1 MAKRLYDLLKCC
13 QEEEEVKAEFAK
25 YFKIKYNTRQRID
38 LYTPKILFE
47 FKLDQNFKSKSVRA
61 KAVAQTLY
69 YIRRLKYGKS
79 QEPVPPTIC
88 VVDKN
93 EAFLLQTSD
102 FHTFYT
108 ASRKYDWDRAASQPC
123 PILVDAL
130 KQSKVIADVHVFSF
144 ENPEDEK
151 NFVDDISVRGSQL
164 SLYDT
169 NKKSITED
177 NFTSVYL
184 YWESFFGKYVKNGH
198 KPSEYFVSDIEA
210 GRSQI
215 IGNGEVL
222 FRLSDGSVSKS
233 IPMADYEYFWNI
245 YEKVHDP
252 KEIKAIRQKID
263 RLSEDFMRRFTGEF
277 YTPIDFA
284 QKAFDYIE
292 RTVGTK
298 KYLSG
303 KWRIWDMAA
312 GTGNLEFPLPSSV
325 LQYCYIST
333 LLPDDA
339 AYCKK
344 IYPTATVFQYDYLN
358 DDAYRIANPLTE
370 PFGVTPKLPPNL
382 VEDLKDPEIS
392 WIIFI
397 NPPFATSNKTG
408 NVVGKKSKDDISMTK
423 IRKLMDRDGLGE
435 TSRELFSQFLYR
447 ISVEFKGK
455 NAYLGLFSKIK
466 YLNSN
471 NDQNL
476 RDKVFRFKYERGFIF
491 SSSHFD
497 GNKGKFPV
505 GFLIWNLKKD
515 IPLDKQTVVLDV
527 YDEYCEKVGTKQILT
542 TSRDAF
548 LNKWV
553 PRYRNTHILPPFS
566 SAISISDRTKDVRN
580 RVADG
585 FLCSMM
591 CCGNDMQHQNYV
603 CLLSGPQASAGS
615 FSVVP
620 ENFERA
626 MVTHAVRRI
635 PKATWIN
642 DRDQFYQPFSDNLPQ
657 EFVNDCVIWSA
668 FAPSNNS
675 AALKDVGY
683 QGKIYQIENQLFPF
697 LLSDVVTWKCGL
709 SDISAQLLS
718 ANEDRFMA
726 KWISTASLSKE
737 ANDVLLAAK
746 KLYQCVYQNIGSIR
760 WLEYKIQLWD
770 MGWWQVKEAAKQ
782 IIPAKPLYEAL
793 RQAEVV
799 LSAKIESQIDNLG
812 FMAPAEQPLD

>member
-1 MAKRLYDLLKCC
+1 ML
-13 QEEEEVKAEFAK
+13 
-25 YFKIKYNTRQRID
+25 
-38 LYTPKILFE
+38 
-47 FKLDQNFKSKSVRA
+47 RA
-61 KAVAQTLY
+61 T
-69 YIRRLKYGKS
+69 
-79 QEPVPPTIC
+79 
-88 VVDKN
+88 
-93 EAFLLQTSD
+93 
-102 FHTFYT
+102 
-108 ASRKYDWDRAASQPC
+108 
-123 PILVDAL
+123 
-130 KQSKVIADVHVFSF
+130 
-144 ENPEDEK
+144 
-151 NFVDDISVRGSQL
+151 
-164 SLYDT
+164 
-169 NKKSITED
+169 
-177 NFTSVYL
+177 
-184 YWESFFGKYVKNGH
+184 
-198 KPSEYFVSDIEA
+198 
-210 GRSQI
+210 
-215 IGNGEVL
+215 
-222 FRLSDGSVSKS
+222 
-233 IPMADYEYFWNI
+233 
-245 YEKVHDP
+245 
-252 KEIKAIRQKID
+252 
-263 RLSEDFMRRFTGEF
+263 
-277 YTPIDFA
+277 
-284 QKAFDYIE
+284 
-292 RTVGTK
+292 
-298 KYLSG
+298 
-303 KWRIWDMAA
+303 
-312 GTGNLEFPLPSSV
+312 SSV

-333 LLPDDA
+333 LLDDDA

-358 DDAYRIANPLTE
+358 DDAYRIADPMTE
-370 PFGVTPKLPPNL
+370 PFGITPKLPPNL
-382 VEDLKDPEIS
+382 VADLKDPEIS

-423 IRKLMDRDGLGE
+423 IRQLMDRDGLGE

-447 ISVEFKGK
+447 ISIEFKGK

-476 RDKVFRFKYERGFIF
+476 RDKVFRYKYERGFIF

-505 GFLIWNLKKD
+505 GFLVWNLKRD
-515 IPLDKQTVVLDV
+515 IPLEKQTVVLDV
-527 YDEYCEKVGTKQILT
+527 YDENCEKVGTKQILT
-542 TSRDAF
+542 TSRESF

-553 PRYRNTHILPPFS
+553 PRHRNTHILPPFS
-566 SAISISDRTKDVRN
+566 SAITISDRTKDVRN

-675 AALKDVGY
+675 AALKDVVY
-683 QGKIYQIENQLFPF
+683 QGKTYQIENQLFPF

-709 SDISAQLLS
+709 SDISAQLFS

-726 KWISTASLSKE
+726 KWISEASLSKE
-737 ANDVLLAAK
+737 ANDVLMAAK

-782 IIPAKPLYEAL
+782 IVPAKPLYEAL
-793 RQAEVV
+793 RQAEAI
-799 LSAKIESQIDNLG
+799 LSAKIESQIDDLG